1 MTASQTNNTTFN
13 LTVNRR
19 ARLRVLLGGF
29 VQEQVAAGLPPK
41 GLEQS
46 FAAKLQISPSMLS
59 QIKSS
64 RPIGDTLARQIERAC
79 EVALGWM
86 DESDGETLE
95 PTIAEEAFVAL
106 ARSAWRQANAKQKR
120 ELTHFF
126 KASRA

>member
-1 MTASQTNNTTFN
+1 M
-13 LTVNRR
+13 
-19 ARLRVLLGGF
+19 
-29 VQEQVAAGLPPK
+29 VAASASSD
-41 GLEQS
+41 QVH
-46 FAAKLQISPSMLS
+46 PSVRVTTRLWDDVFGS
-59 QIKSS
+59 KIA
-64 RPIGDTLARQIERAC
+64 PVVAVGDTLARQIERAC
-79 EVALGWM
+79 EVALGRM